1 MHSILLSTFLFAT
14 ALYSVTLDEL
24 IDSSLSKSPSLEAI
38 EARIEVNKQNINVS
52 NQFSNPELLLTKNT
66 LDSDQAMS
74 QTILTIKQKLPY
86 YGKRDASKEVAL
98 AEDAV
103 LEQRLQSAKV
113 ALVQRIK
120 NEAYTI
126 WELQELYK
134 IIDEYIKLTEKNI
147 ELYESY
153 TSVNENQ
160 HMGIMK
166 ASLSLSEL
174 KIQKSS
180 INSKIYAAY
189 SRLSYLT
196 ATEVDT
202 LEIDLEVEEKPEL
215 SKLQNSLE
223 SNPQIALKESE
234 LQKQNAKVEMAS
246 KNNYPDINLLA
257 AYSYRE
263 NFDDYLNIGIGISL
277 PIYSTEDYK
286 EEAARSAVLEAQ
298 SMKEDTEISLHST
311 LKVYYAQM
319 LSSYEIY
326 HIIQDDSLP
335 QISHMFEVSNS
346 SIATGADLFK
356 YIDVL
361 FSKLKLEQK
370 SINAVSN
377 YNRSKA
383 KIAQL
388 KGEIK

>member
-1 MHSILLSTFLFAT
+1 MYPILLSTFLFAT

-24 IDSSLSKSPSLEAI
+24 METSLSKSPSLASI
-38 EARIEVNKQNINVS
+38 EARIATNKQNINIS

-86 YGKRDASKEVAL
+86 YGKRGASQKVAL
-98 AEDAV
+98 AQEDV
-103 LEQRLQSAKV
+103 LEQKLQSAKV
-113 ALVQRIK
+113 ALVERIK

-134 IIDEYIKLTEKNI
+134 IIDEYIKLTKRNI
-147 ELYESY
+147 VLYESY
-153 TSVNENQ
+153 TSINDNQ

-189 SRLSYLT
+189 SRLSYLS
-196 ATEVDT
+196 ATEVNH
-202 LEIDLEVEEKPEL
+202 LEIDLAVEEKPEL
-215 SKLQNSLE
+215 SKLQNSLS
-223 SNPQIALKESE
+223 SNPQILLKESE
-234 LQKQNAKVEMAS
+234 IQKRNAKVEMAS

-257 AYSYRE
+257 GYSYRE

-298 SMKEDTEISLHST
+298 SMKEDTEISLNST
-311 LKVYYAQM
+311 LKVYYSQM

-377 YNRSKA
+377 YNRAKA

>member
-1 MHSILLSTFLFAT
+1 MRNILFSSFLLASS
-14 ALYSVTLDEL
+14 LYGITLDE
-24 IDSSLSKSPSLEAI
+24 IINSSLSQSPSLEAI
-38 EARIEVNKQNINVS
+38 EARMETNKHNINIS

-86 YGKRDASKEVAL
+86 YGKRDASKQVAL
-98 AEDAV
+98 AEDDV
-103 LEQRLQSAKV
+103 LEQKLQSAKV
-113 ALVQRIK
+113 ALVERIK

-134 IIDEYIKLTEKNI
+134 IIDEYVKLTKRNI

-153 TSVNENQ
+153 TSINDNQ

-180 INSKIYAAY
+180 INSKIYSAY
-189 SRLSYLT
+189 SRLSYLA
-196 ATEVDT
+196 ATEVKS
-202 LEIDLEVEEKPEL
+202 LEIDLKVQEKPEL
-215 SKLQNSLE
+215 SKLQNSLS

-234 LQKQNAKVEMAS
+234 IQKQNAKVEMAS

-298 SMKEDTEISLHST
+298 SMKEDTEISLNST

-335 QISHMFEVSNS
+335 QISHMFEVSSS

-377 YNRSKA
+377 YNRAKA

-388 KGEIK
+388 KGDIK